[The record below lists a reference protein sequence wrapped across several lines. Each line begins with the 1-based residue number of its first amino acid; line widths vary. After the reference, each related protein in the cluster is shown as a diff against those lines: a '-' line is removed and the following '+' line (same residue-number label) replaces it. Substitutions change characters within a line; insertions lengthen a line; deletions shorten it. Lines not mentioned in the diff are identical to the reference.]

1 MKKKW
6 ERREQPLSTFDELMK
21 EYGIELEECDDPER
35 AGKIP
40 LVDDNGNVVY
50 IDLNNISVEELIN
63 D

>member
-6 ERREQPLSTFDELMK
+6 ERREQPLCTFDDLMK
-21 EYGIELEECDDPER
+21 EYGIELEKCDDPER

-40 LVDDNGNVVY
+40 LVDDSGKVVY
-50 IDLNNISVEELIN
+50 LDLNNVTLEELIN

>member
-40 LVDDNGNVVY
+40 LVDDCGKVIY
-50 IDLNNISVEELIN
+50 LDLNNVTLEEIIN

>member
-1 MKKKW
+1 MAKKW

-21 EYGIELEECDDPER
+21 EYGFELEPCNDPER

-40 LVDDNGNVVY
+40 LVDDNGNLVY
-50 IDLNNISVEELIN
+50 LDLNNITLEELIN